1 MDRPTDELSG
11 GMKRKVFVAMALA
24 SSTEVMFLDEPTM
37 GLDHIS
43 RLSIRHFIRSLTS
56 QIMLTTHYVE
66 EVTALSHEVILID
79 KERLVARGSVEELLR
94 PLKVKVRVEGT
105 GDMEIGGIK
114 ICYVDQGRAMDY
126 V

>member
-1 MDRPTDELSG
+1 M
-11 GMKRKVFVAMALA
+11 
-24 SSTEVMFLDEPTM
+24 
-37 GLDHIS
+37 
-43 RLSIRHFIRSLTS
+43 
-56 QIMLTTHYVE
+56 E

-105 GDMEIGGIK
+105 GDMEIGGII